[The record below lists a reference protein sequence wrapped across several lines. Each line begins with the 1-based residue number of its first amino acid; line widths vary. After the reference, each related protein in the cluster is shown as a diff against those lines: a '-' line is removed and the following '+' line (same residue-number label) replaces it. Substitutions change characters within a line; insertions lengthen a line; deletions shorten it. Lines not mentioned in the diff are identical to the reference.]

1 MSVKPTGE
9 NSGVVLV
16 RETTIPVSRNRLKHT
31 GIPVD
36 VVIMTGGNTYPVNRR
51 LEDSP
56 RTEAERRGH
65 KRPYDRPDPS
75 G

>member
-1 MSVKPTGE
+1 MLTS
-9 NSGVVLV
+9 SLV
-16 RETTIPVSRNRLKHT
+16 QANLGRITTYRNILQHT
-31 GIPVD
+31 GMFSD
-36 VVIMTGGNTYPVNRR
+36 VVIMTGGNAPVNRR

>member
-1 MSVKPTGE
+1 MSVKPTVGKLRC
-9 NSGVVLV
+9 GLR

-36 VVIMTGGNTYPVNRR
+36 VVIMTGGNAPVNRR